1 MFTEKKKAKSGAAT
15 FISLGLLG
23 DTNYALD
30 HDDNQVDDKEEQEKE
45 EF

>member
-1 MFTEKKKAKSGAAT
+1 MFTEKNKAKIGAAT

-23 DTNYALD
+23 DANYAVD